1 MLFCCT
7 IVLDS
12 TRGRG
17 GEGGKKNPLF
27 VLNFARAI
35 VLSNKSLLSRCRWAE
50 MLQGDY
56 NLLKLSPKN
65 KILLILF
72 SKKCE
77 QQRCKYRTRKPC
89 MKHKDDVKCF

>member
-1 MLFCCT
+1 MLFCCM

-35 VLSNKSLLSRCRWAE
+35 VLSNKTISRYCRDVD
-50 MLQGDY
+50 GR
-56 NLLKLSPKN
+56 
-65 KILLILF
+65 
-72 SKKCE
+72 KCYKE
-77 QQRCKYRTRKPC
+77 IIIC
-89 MKHKDDVKCF
+89 